1 MNRFTDSSK
10 GVDPERDTPLVL
22 LAGPTASGKTSLSI
36 QLAARIAAEIV
47 NADSMQVYR
56 HMDIGTAKPTL
67 EERRIIPHHLIDA
80 VSPDEPFDA
89 ARYVQLARPAVEDI
103 KKRGKVPLVVG
114 GTGLYMKVLTRG
126 LCPGPSSDG
135 ELKKKLVADEKAR
148 GLREIYGDLLRIDP
162 ESAARIH
169 PNDRQRILR
178 ALEVFALTGV
188 PLSVSQKAH
197 CFKEE
202 LFASVKIFVN
212 REREALYERIDRRV
226 DLMIESGLKDEVEK
240 LLGMGYGAE
249 LKAMQSLGYKQMSA
263 HIFGAMTLGEAAL
276 AIKRQTRHYAKRQIT
291 WFRGDREFRSFDA
304 DDFEGI
310 LSYVKTMIQEKT
322 VDKRNYGWNG

>member
-1 MNRFTDSSK
+1 MNRFTDSSR
-10 GVDPERDTPLVL
+10 GVDRERNTPLVL

-36 QLAARIAAEIV
+36 ELATRISAEIV

-67 EERRIIPHHLIDA
+67 EERRTIPHYLIDA
-80 VSPDEPFDA
+80 ACPDEPFDA
-89 ARYVQLARPAVEDI
+89 ARYLHLARPAVEDI
-103 KKRGKVPLVVG
+103 KRRGKVPLVVG

-126 LCPGPSSDG
+126 LCPGPSSDS
-135 ELKKKLVADEKAR
+135 ELKRKLIADENSR
-148 GLREIYGDLLRIDP
+148 GLPQLYGDLLRVDP

-188 PLSVSQKAH
+188 PLSVSQKDH

-202 LFASVKIFVN
+202 LFPSVKIFIN

-226 DLMIESGLKDEVEK
+226 ELMIESGLKGEVED

-249 LKAMQSLGYKQMSA
+249 LKPMQSLGYKQMSA
-263 HIFGAMTLGEAAL
+263 HISGAISLSEAISG
-276 AIKRQTRHYAKRQIT
+276 IKRQTRHYAKRQIT
-291 WFRGDREFRSFDA
+291 WFRGDPEFRSFDA
-304 DDFEGI
+304 DDIDGI
-310 LSYVKTMIQEKT
+310 LSYVKTGI
-322 VDKRNYGWNG
+322 RRGLA